1 MSYVC
6 PDAPPPNTPTFSCR
20 YGPAAFAA
28 APSTA
33 IPSIQ
38 NPTTP
43 AALAVTNDPTSG
55 TNLLASWATPVWD
68 GGCTLDT
75 ITLEARRADFACVL
89 AFLMVLAVMTLPLA
103 SPNPVR

>member
-1 MSYVC
+1 MSGVC
-6 PDAPPPNTPTFSCR
+6 PDAPPSPSTISCR

-33 IPSIQ
+33 TPSIQ

-55 TNLLASWATPVWD
+55 TNLLASWATPMWD

-75 ITLEARRADFACVL
+75 ITLEARRADFARVCL
-89 AFLMVLAVMTLPLA
+89 HFSGCLQ
-103 SPNPVR
+103 R